1 MPTIDHHPTSRFPAR
16 VRTSGFL
23 VAVAALSAALLPATA
38 TLAAPPA
45 KKVFE
50 YTFDAA
56 PAGVVSDTTGK
67 GHALTLNGAWESASG
82 VTSGVNGGAVSFALP
97 SFGNSP
103 AKSDLNPGAS
113 EFAVTA
119 VFRVGGNLAGLGD
132 TPNIA
137 QKGFFNDPGQWKMQ
151 LQPSTG
157 SVQCR
162 FRGSSGAAL
171 VTSPVTGIDD
181 GGWHTAACW
190 RTSSELGVTVDGVR
204 TTSPGTV
211 GSIST
216 TRPLRV
222 GGKSLSATS
231 DQFVG
236 SLDYLSFAVGA
247 KAEAVGRKA
256 APS

>member
-1 MPTIDHHPTSRFPAR
+1 M
-16 VRTSGFL
+16 RTSGFL
-23 VAVAALSAALLPATA
+23 VAVAAVSAAITVALMPATA
-38 TLAAPPA
+38 TFAAPPA

-50 YTFDAA
+50 YTFDSA
-56 PAGVVSDTTGK
+56 PAGVVSDVTGK
-67 GHALTLNGAWESASG
+67 GHALTLNGAWGTASG
-82 VTSGVNGGAVSFALP
+82 VNSGAISFALP

-119 VFRVGGNLAGLGD
+119 VFRVDGNLAGLGD

-151 LQPSTG
+151 LNPSSG

-162 FRGSSGAAL
+162 FRGSTGAAL
-171 VTSPVTGIDD
+171 VSSPITGVDD

-190 RTSSELGVTVDGVR
+190 RNSSELGVTVDGVR
-204 TTSPGTV
+204 TTSSAKVGT
-211 GSIST
+211 IST

-236 SLDYLSFAVGA
+236 ALDYLSFAVGSN
-247 KAEAVGRKA
+247 AESVGRKS
-256 APS
+256 APA